1 MDKKIFDNDTLTS
14 QEKLDEIYV
23 MVKDLHGGAIEKD
36 DLMKAIDDY
45 ISVVFDKL
53 IADGNCDKVDDS
65 PPDSP
70 LFGSGSGG
78 GTPPPLE
85 LSPAAKRKTR
95 QSGGSRN
102 RRITPI
108 GKKIGG
114 ISLKKRTP
122 KSKKKSRSKK

>member
-1 MDKKIFDNDTLTS
+1 MYRKTTT
-14 QEKLDEIYV
+14 
-23 MVKDLHGGAIEKD
+23 KD
-36 DLMKAIDDY
+36 DVIQAVDDY
-45 ISVVFDKL
+45 IPVVFAKL
-53 IADGNCDKVDDS
+53 IADGHCDKVDDS

-70 LFGSGSGG
+70 LFGPGSGG
-78 GTPPPLE
+78 GTPPPLA
-85 LSPAAKRKTR
+85 LGPAAKRKTR